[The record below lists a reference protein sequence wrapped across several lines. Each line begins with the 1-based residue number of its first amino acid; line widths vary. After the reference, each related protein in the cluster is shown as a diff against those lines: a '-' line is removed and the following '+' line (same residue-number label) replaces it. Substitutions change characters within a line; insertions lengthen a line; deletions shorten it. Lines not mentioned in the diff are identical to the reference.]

1 MQHRTA
7 LALVA
12 ALFLTAPQAWTQ
24 DVRLELADGW
34 AIESSAKVTAAGEAL
49 SQPGASTSGWHRA
62 SVPTTVVSA
71 LVADGT
77 YPDPYVG
84 TNLRTIPGT
93 SYPVGHN
100 FSNLD
105 MPADSPFGV
114 PWWFRTEVT
123 LPATAVSR
131 VLWLRLDGVNY
142 RFDAWLNGKRIAAAA
157 DTAGA
162 FRVHEIDVTGVAKSG
177 KNALAVLVYPPR
189 ASDLA
194 ITFVDWNPMPP
205 DKVMGLWRPVALVP
219 SGPIALRHPQVV
231 TKVPALDRAELTVK
245 VFAVNATAAPVRA
258 TVSGRIGPIAFGK
271 PVDLAARESREVV
284 FTPAEF
290 PALVVRD
297 PKLWWPV
304 GLRRARAPR
313 PRADGERRRRGQRPR
328 VEPLRHPGVHRGR
341 RRRRP
346 PPLQGERPQH
356 PRPWR
361 GLDVRHDAPHVARA
375 AGGRGPLR
383 QGHGPQHHPP
393 RGQARGRALLRP
405 DGPRG
410 PARHARLVLLRHV
423 GEVGQVDGRAA
434 AGRGRLPPRPDPPP
448 ARPRLRLHVAQRQR
462 RSAAGERREG
472 VPRRAPRARLPEP
485 GGVVG
490 DGKEG
495 GALGSERDEDARA
508 VRVGAARLLVHG
520 HQARRPARLR
530 HRDRPGAGAAPARE
544 PAPLHSREGPLAD
557 QRHVDL
563 SLRRWSLQGPEGLQR
578 RDGRPLRPVV
588 QRRGVRAQGAGRRL
602 RVAPRDARELRRPQ
616 VRLDRDHPV
625 DAQQRVARA

>member
-1 MQHRTA
+1 MGHRVFGEGDRRRRGP
-7 LALVA
+7 LAAWGLDERLAPRERADDRGLGARRGRHVPGPLRRHEPAHDPRHELPRRPQLLEPRHAGRQPLRRAVVVPHRGDAPGDGGLPCAVA
-12 ALFLTAPQAWTQ
+12 APRRRELPLRRVAEREADRHRRRQRGGLPRARDRRDGRREVGEERPRGARVSAARQRSR
-24 DVRLELADGW
+24 DHLRRLEPDAPGQGDGPVAARGAGPERSDRVASPAGGDEGPGPRPRGADREGVRRQRHRC
-34 AIESSAKVTAAGEAL
+34 S
-49 SQPGASTSGWHRA
+49 GAR
-62 SVPTTVVSA
+62 
-71 LVADGT
+71 
-77 YPDPYVG
+77 
-84 TNLRTIPGT
+84 
-93 SYPVGHN
+93 
-100 FSNLD
+100 
-105 MPADSPFGV
+105 
-114 PWWFRTEVT
+114 
-123 LPATAVSR
+123 
-131 VLWLRLDGVNY
+131 DGV
-142 RFDAWLNGKRIAAAA
+142 RPDRP
-157 DTAGA
+157 D
-162 FRVHEIDVTGVAKSG
+162 RV
-177 KNALAVLVYPPR
+177 
-189 ASDLA
+189 
-194 ITFVDWNPMPP
+194 
-205 DKVMGLWRPVALVP
+205 
-219 SGPIALRHPQVV
+219 
-231 TKVPALDRAELTVK
+231 
-245 VFAVNATAAPVRA
+245 
-258 TVSGRIGPIAFGK
+258 
-271 PVDLAARESREVV
+271 REVGRSRRPRV
-284 FTPAEF
+284 ARGRLHPRRVPRPRGARPE
-290 PALVVRD
+290 AVVAR
-297 PKLWWPV
+297 

-383 QGHGPQHHPP
+383 EGHGPQHHSP

-423 GEVGQVDGRAA
+423 GEVGQVDGRAP

-448 ARPRLRLHVAQRQR
+448 ARPRLRLHVAQRER
-462 RSAAGERREG
+462 RSAPGERREG

-490 DGKEG
+490 DGEEG

-557 QRHVDL
+557 QRHVGL

-578 RDGRPLRPVV
+578 RDGRPLRPIV